1 MGKNNFGSTVW
12 EHRDSGCP
20 RETVFDQMLITL
32 VAPAEFTG
40 LELLNSGLERCHCS
54 EITKP
59 GFASGPA
66 RRAFQSSRRGCSE
79 IARPGFARGSAA
91 PQVLGKQ
98 SSGAQGVFQV
108 NNSAAAVGK
117 EQKQILAGQQY
128 ETDTGLPVRP

>member
-1 MGKNNFGSTVW
+1 
-12 EHRDSGCP
+12 
-20 RETVFDQMLITL
+20 MLITL
-32 VAPAEFTG
+32 VARAEFTG
-40 LELLNSGLERCHCS
+40 LEPLNSGLERCLCS

-66 RRAFQSSRRGCSE
+66 PRAFQSSM
-79 IARPGFARGSAA
+79 ARPGFARGLAA

-98 SSGAQGVFQV
+98 SSGAQGIFQV
-108 NNSAAAVGK
+108 NNLAAAVGK